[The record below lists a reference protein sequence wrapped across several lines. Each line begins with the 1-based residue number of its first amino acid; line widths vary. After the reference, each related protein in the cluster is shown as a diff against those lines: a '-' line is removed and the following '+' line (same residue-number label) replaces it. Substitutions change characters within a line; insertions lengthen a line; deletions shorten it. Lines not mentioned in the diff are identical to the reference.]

1 MWASLGG
8 QSSCFTS
15 GKNAAAHWIGWVVG
29 LSARNGSEEDGKH
42 RSLTGLAAWGEVATI
57 NREKLLLTTLP
68 LQLAFYSWVLSNVWL
83 SIHFKYRSPACI
95 SSVIFVTYDELK
107 QEEARVGRHS

>member
-1 MWASLGG
+1 M
-8 QSSCFTS
+8 
-15 GKNAAAHWIGWVVG
+15 G

-68 LQLAFYSWVLSNVWL
+68 LQLAFYSWGLSSVWL
-83 SIHFKYRSPACI
+83 SIHFKYRSLCN
-95 SSVIFVTYDELK
+95 FVTYDELK
-107 QEEARVGRHS
+107 QDEARVGRHS